1 MNDDLIKIDIK
12 RFSQNTIVIFYE
24 RTAARYLRGE
34 KKNGRNDLVIDKLS
48 HVLLL
53 LFIHITESV
62 IISMLVK
69 R

>member
-34 KKNGRNDLVIDKLS
+34 KKMVETTL
-48 HVLLL
+48 
-53 LFIHITESV
+53 
-62 IISMLVK
+62 
-69 R
+69 